1 MPSRPE
7 APASPAGWNVTRPA
21 IPEHLFRAPDPEEQ
35 PAGPD
40 GPGIAGPLGLGGETD
55 PDATVVRPVAPPTMA
70 MPGPYLPGT
79 PEGDLLPS
87 ERPYV
92 APLPPAPAQRSR
104 RNGTRGVIILLV
116 LLVVAAIIG
125 GVLWFSGGGAPTA
138 GGSPSAKRSATASTS
153 APASTAASAAAQT
166 GSLPPSAPPSDAF
179 PPQGATLCSGS
190 TTVAVNATTSCEFA
204 DKVAAAIPPGSSGSF
219 TVTANSPVTQKDY
232 QMTCVRGS
240 YTVCSGGVNAVVYVK

>member
-1 MPSRPE
+1 
-7 APASPAGWNVTRPA
+7 
-21 IPEHLFRAPDPEEQ
+21 
-35 PAGPD
+35 
-40 GPGIAGPLGLGGETD
+40 
-55 PDATVVRPVAPPTMA
+55 VRPVAPPTIA

-138 GGSPSAKRSATASTS
+138 GGSPSAKRSASASTS